1 MVLETERLMLRPW
14 KKEDE
19 GGLYLLAQDERVG
32 LPCGWAPHKN
42 QQESREVLQDILMND
57 YTFAIVDKDEQ
68 KLIGNISLMPYCESR
83 FAQNDRQAEIGF
95 WLGYPY
101 WNKGY
106 MTEGCKKLIEYGLKE
121 IGLEA
126 IWCAH
131 NLENYGSMR
140 VQQKCGFVFHH
151 EDAYYSREL
160 NKEIKVMVNCIKN
173 TKICEIYRQTAKKN
187 LE

>member
-1 MVLETERLMLRPW
+1 MVLETERLILRPW

-19 GGLYLLAQDERVG
+19 EDLFLLAQDARVG
-32 LPCGWAPHKN
+32 LPCGWSPHKN
-42 QQESREVLQDILMND
+42 KRESRAVLRDILMND
-57 YTFAIVDKDEQ
+57 YTFAVVLKMEQ
-68 KLIGNISLMPYCESR
+68 KVIGNIALMPYCESR
-83 FAQNDRQAEIGF
+83 FARNDRQAEIGF

-106 MTEGCKKLIEYGLKE
+106 MTEGCKKVIEYGFEE

-131 NLENYGSMR
+131 NLDNYGSMR

-151 EDAYYSREL
+151 EDTYYSREL
-160 NKEIKVMVNCIKN
+160 DREIPVKVNNIRFD
-173 TKICEIYRQTAKKN
+173 KI
-187 LE
+187 LD